1 MLQYKQG
8 VDILSDLGGIDS
20 IAKAQELFK
29 QKLSPEHLRRLG
41 RISCEEAL
49 LKVANAIALCDP
61 DAVFINTG
69 SEEDCA
75 KIRKMSLEKGEESEL
90 AMALKYP
97 GARNVAHL
105 VAEVADALVD
115 IQYVCYGLGHS
126 LAVDM
131 DKAWAE
137 VHRSN
142 MSKVCDKT
150 GKVEKHPDTGK
161 VQKPAAFSPPDM
173 YSVVLE
179 SWRDAPYSE

>member
-1 MLQYKQG
+1 MTQATDQADFMTRCNQSVGSINQRQAYLYETL
-8 VDILSDLGGIDS
+8 VDEEYREL
-20 IAKAQELFK
+20 KAAMK
-29 QKLSPEHLRRLG
+29 
-41 RISCEEAL
+41 
-49 LKVANAIALCDP
+49 
-61 DAVFINTG
+61 
-69 SEEDCA
+69 
-75 KIRKMSLEKGEESEL
+75 EL

-173 YSVVLE
+173 YSVVIE